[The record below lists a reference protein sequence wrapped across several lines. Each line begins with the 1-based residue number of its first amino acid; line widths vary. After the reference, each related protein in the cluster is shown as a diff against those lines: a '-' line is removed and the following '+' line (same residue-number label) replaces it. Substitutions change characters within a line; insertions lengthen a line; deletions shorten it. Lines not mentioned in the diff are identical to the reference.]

1 MKYFIYC
8 RKSTDTEDKQV
19 LSLESQENEMLKVAE
34 AHGLKVERVFQE
46 SQSAQSVGRPIFR
59 KMIQAIHNGE
69 ADAILCWK
77 LDRLARNMVEGGEII
92 DLLQRNVLKEI
103 RTYEGV
109 YLPSDN
115 TLLLA
120 VTFGMANQY
129 SRDLSV
135 NVKRGN
141 RAKLERGEW
150 PNHAPFGYKNDKAEK
165 LLKIDK
171 PRAKAVVR
179 MFTLYGMGNHSMND
193 IVEMLYQEGYR
204 SSTGK
209 KLPKSLIER
218 TLKNTFYFGLMERDG
233 KYYQG
238 KHKPIITKAQ
248 YEAVQFVF
256 EESSRPRKK
265 SLFFTYRGLLVCN
278 SCTCAYTASKKK
290 GHDYYYC
297 TNGKGVCEAHKS
309 YLRSEKVSELI
320 AESLGA
326 IQFDEE
332 LIEIMHEAAREKYLN
347 GSEYQ
352 DEIRDRLEAQLQAL
366 DEQELNAFDAF
377 SSKILRRELYEKKVA
392 DIEIER
398 LSVKKELK
406 QLPKRNPLTTLEPIK
421 NLFLQANKAQKR
433 FLEVGETEKR
443 NIASDV
449 LWNLSIEN
457 GNVAQIKYKEP
468 FQLLANTSKNAS
480 ISTLLASRVWNRKKL
495 DPISVL
501 WRY

>member
-19 LSLESQENEMLKVAE
+19 LSLESQEKEMFKIAE
-34 AHGLKVERVFQE
+34 AHGLKIERVFQE

-59 KMIQAIHNGE
+59 KMIQAIHAGE

-77 LDRLARNMVEGGEII
+77 LDRLARNMVEGGELI

-103 RTYEGV
+103 RTYESV
-109 YLPSDN
+109 HLPTEN

-165 LLKIDK
+165 LLVIDR

-179 MFTLYGMGNHSMND
+179 MFSLYGTGTHSMKD
-193 IVEMLYQEGYR
+193 IVSLLYQEGYR

-233 KYYQG
+233 KHYQG

-248 YEAVQFVF
+248 YDTVQAVF

-297 TNGKGVCEAHKS
+297 TNGKGICEAHKT
-309 YLRSEKVSELI
+309 YLRSENVSDLV

-326 IQFDEE
+326 IKFDEE

-352 DEIRDRLEAQLQAL
+352 DEIRERLEAQLQAL
-366 DEQELNAFDAF
+366 DEQEMTAFDTF
-377 SSKILRRELYEKKVA
+377 SSKLLRRELYEKKVTE
-392 DIEIER
+392 IETER

-406 QLPKRNPLTTLEPIK
+406 LLPKRNPLATLEPTK

-443 NIASDV
+443 NIASDI

-468 FQLLANTSKNAS
+468 YQLLANTPQNAS
-480 ISTLLASRVWNRKKL
+480 LEKMLRVRDSN
-495 DPISVL
+495 P
-501 WRY
+501 